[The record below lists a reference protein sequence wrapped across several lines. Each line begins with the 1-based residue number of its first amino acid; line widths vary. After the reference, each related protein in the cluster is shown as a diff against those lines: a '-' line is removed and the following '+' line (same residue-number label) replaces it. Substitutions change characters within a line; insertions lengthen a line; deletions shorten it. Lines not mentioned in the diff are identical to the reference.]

1 MTDGHARGEE
11 SGEDRVRLATV
22 ELLGAV
28 TYGQLRAFQTTAT
41 AIAVAPDARSADTLA
56 DHAVREHRAYVT
68 LRDHLVAET
77 DLAAAVIDRQK
88 PVFDAYFDAVP
99 LGDWRSACVFF
110 TVGLPIAADFSREVA
125 PTLQARTADVIV
137 AALADRGPFEEW
149 ALAQLQAQMETDE
162 DVDAVRQMIADMLGR
177 ALTGYQGAMADT
189 DALQVLL
196 LDAAEDGD
204 EHGEALVRRVAV
216 RVLENHRR
224 RMHALGIEDVL

>member
-1 MTDGHARGEE
+1 MTDHDQRGDQP
-11 SGEDRVRLATV
+11 GDDRVRLATV

-28 TYGQLRAFQTTAT
+28 AYGQLRAFQTTAA
-41 AIAVAPDARSADTLA
+41 AIAVAPDARSADMLA
-56 DHAVREHRAYVT
+56 DHAVREHRAYAK

-88 PVFDAYFDAVP
+88 AVFDAYFDAVP

-137 AALADRGPFEEW
+137 GALADRGPFEDW
-149 ALAQLQAQMETDE
+149 ALEQLQDQMQTDE
-162 DVDAVRQMIADMLGR
+162 DVAAVRHMVADMLGR

-196 LDAAEDGD
+196 LEAADDGD
-204 EHGEALVRRVAV
+204 ERGEALVRLVAV

-224 RMHALGIEDVL
+224 RMHALGIDDVV